1 MRSPPK
7 SPFLWAEPAAELRGE
22 GGRGL
27 PDSGR
32 ICRRGERSCEGEGG
46 PGGVQDRQDHTLRH
60 PGKGHRC
67 RARTTPAG
75 GRRTGWNGMEVGG
88 PVAAMG
94 HEGSAWSGAQG
105 VRRVWG
111 EETDHIRGAEDLARW
126 KRWGPGKV
134 GGVALTFGRGE
145 GCPLVIIGRRGF
157 WEWVKGRLGAWSF
170 LRGLCHLKISLR

>member
-22 GGRGL
+22 GRRRP
-27 PDSGR
+27 PDGEQR
-32 ICRRGERSCEGEGG
+32 CCAGERSCEGEGG

-75 GRRTGWNGMEVGG
+75 GWRTGWNGMEVGD
-88 PVAAMG
+88 PAAAMG
-94 HEGSAWSGAQG
+94 HEGSAWSKAQGKPMG

-111 EETDHIRGAEDLARW
+111 EKAYHIRGAEDLARW
-126 KRWGPGKV
+126 KRWGPGK
-134 GGVALTFGRGE
+134 G
-145 GCPLVIIGRRGF
+145 
-157 WEWVKGRLGAWSF
+157 W
-170 LRGLCHLKISLR
+170 H